1 MDSAPA
7 ISVVIPARDAAETLP
22 RALEAVARQEGAP
35 AYEVIVVDDGSRDET
50 AAIAHDLGARVISA
64 DGGGPASARNAGV
77 AEARGGL
84 LAFTDADCVPTPG
97 WLAAGAEALALG
109 AELVQGRVWP
119 SQDVVGGPFD
129 RTLWVGAETGL
140 YETANLFV
148 TRGLFERIGGFES
161 WLRPRRGVEL
171 GEDVWLGWRARRAG
185 AQTTFAP
192 EALVHHAV
200 LRRSAA
206 AFIAERARLRY
217 FPALAGRVPELRSEL
232 FFAHLF
238 LNERTAAFDVAL
250 VVGGALAW
258 RRRTCI
264 ATLAS
269 LPYLAIV
276 AREARGWGWRL
287 APRVALAGIAA
298 DAVGAAALL
307 CGSLARRSPL
317 L

>member
-119 SQDVVGGPFD
+119 SQDV
-129 RTLWVGAETGL
+129 
-140 YETANLFV
+140 
-148 TRGLFERIGGFES
+148 
-161 WLRPRRGVEL
+161 
-171 GEDVWLGWRARRAG
+171 
-185 AQTTFAP
+185 
-192 EALVHHAV
+192 
-200 LRRSAA
+200 
-206 AFIAERARLRY
+206 
-217 FPALAGRVPELRSEL
+217 
-232 FFAHLF
+232 
-238 LNERTAAFDVAL
+238 
-250 VVGGALAW
+250 
-258 RRRTCI
+258 
-264 ATLAS
+264 
-269 LPYLAIV
+269 
-276 AREARGWGWRL
+276 
-287 APRVALAGIAA
+287 
-298 DAVGAAALL
+298 
-307 CGSLARRSPL
+307 
-317 L
+317 